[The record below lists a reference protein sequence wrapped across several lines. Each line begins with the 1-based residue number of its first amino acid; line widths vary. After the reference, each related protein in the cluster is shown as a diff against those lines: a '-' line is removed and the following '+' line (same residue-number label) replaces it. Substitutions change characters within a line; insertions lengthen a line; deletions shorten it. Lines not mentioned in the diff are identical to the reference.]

1 MGASGAAGAPPLA
14 GAVLALDLGGT
25 QVRAAAVL
33 PGGSLV
39 GVRRSRTP
47 VRDGADAIVAACI
60 AALEAARDDLAT
72 LPDAPPPV
80 GIGISAPGPVDPLA
94 GAIVDPPNLG
104 PTFRDVPLAPR
115 IEEAIGLPAV
125 LDRDTQVAALA
136 EGRFGAA
143 AGCDDFLYVTVSTGI
158 GGAIVTGG
166 RLVRGPDGTAGE
178 LGHLL
183 VDRNG
188 PRCGCGMRGHLEG
201 IASGSGIA
209 RRAREAAER
218 GESDLLAELV
228 LTRRS
233 AFGARDVADA
243 EEAGDVVAASI
254 MEDARDA
261 FAISCV
267 SLTNVFNPSLIVVG
281 GSLAAGQGERLL
293 GPARAAIARG
303 AFRRP
308 AARVAIVPAALGD
321 DVGLVGALVLFEE
334 RRAGDAGGAAAG
346 PSS

>member
-1 MGASGAAGAPPLA
+1 MGEPAAAPPLA

-25 QVRAAAVL
+25 QIRAAAVL
-33 PGGSLV
+33 PGGALF

-72 LPDAPPPV
+72 RPDAPPPI
-80 GIGISAPGPVDPLA
+80 GIGISAPGPVDPRA
-94 GAIVDPPNLG
+94 GALVDPPNLG
-104 PTFRDVPLAPR
+104 PTVRDVPLAAR
-115 IEEAIGLPAV
+115 IGEALGLPAV

-143 AGCDDFLYVTVSTGI
+143 AGCDDFLYVTVSTGV

-183 VDRNG
+183 VDRHG
-188 PRCGCGMRGHLEG
+188 PPCGCGMRGHLEG

-218 GESDLLAELV
+218 GESDLLAELA
-228 LTRRS
+228 LARGA
-233 AFGARDVADA
+233 AFGARDVAHA
-243 EEAGDVVAASI
+243 EEAGDVVASRI

-261 FAISCV
+261 FAVSCV

-281 GSLAAGQGERLL
+281 GSLAAGQGDRLL
-293 GPARAAIARG
+293 GPARAAVERG

-308 AARVAIVPAALGD
+308 ASRVEIVPAALGD
-321 DVGLVGALVLFEE
+321 DVGLVGALVLFREREAALAEE
-334 RRAGDAGGAAAG
+334 TRPGPAA
-346 PSS
+346 